1 MAHQSGNGMRI
12 AIVGAG
18 IMGRMMAWQLL
29 QRQEAISLTIFDKD
43 PIESGSAAAYT
54 AAGMLAP
61 YSELESADLA
71 VFHMGLAS
79 LTRWPDVIHTLN
91 SRLAKPL
98 TLFDRGTL
106 VVAHRQDKADFQQ
119 FSRQLIG
126 KLPDFVQDRVFSHMQ
141 FLTQPTLHQYA
152 PQLANHFEGALYLPN
167 EAWVDTAEV
176 MAGLADCLQQSAV
189 KWHANTHVLRV
200 DNEQQSADANSAAV
214 LLPEGKHVFDYVIDC
229 RGLGAKQDVSV
240 VGQRGAKFSHN
251 TVDDK
256 TCEQKMPKLRGVRGE
271 VITLYAPE
279 VELKHAVRL
288 LHPRYKL
295 YIAPRHNHHFVIGA
309 SQIESEDTGP
319 ITVRST
325 LELLSAAYSIDAGF
339 GEAKIVKTATNCRPA
354 YPDNLPKVHFNQRV
368 MRINGLFR
376 HGYLLAPMLAEQAC
390 NRLFDVDFKST
401 YVDLIQEV
409 AC

>member
-71 VFHMGLAS
+71 VFHMGLTS

-214 LLPEGKHVFDYVIDC
+214 FLPEGKHVFDYVIDC

-240 VGQRGAKFSHN
+240 VGQRGAKLSYN

-256 TCEQKMPKLRGVRGE
+256 TCEQQMPKLRGVRGE

-288 LHPRYKL
+288 MHPRYKL